1 MSPLEMFWRD
11 WRANKTWRIITRL
24 TQMASFLVH
33 WVQYLKLAHTSL
45 RNVVQLH
52 FLENAAI
59 MATIM
64 SLHLCFISTADTDH
78 RQQSEKMR
86 AHIIF
91 LVAGHLAALA
101 STFPLPDRELTWR
114 AHSGVVANPS
124 RYPKPLLQEL
134 STAGL

>member
-1 MSPLEMFWRD
+1 MSPLEMFWRV
-11 WRANKTWRIITRL
+11 WRADKRRRIITRL
-24 TQMASFLVH
+24 TQIATFLVH
-33 WVQYLKLAHTSL
+33 WVQYRKLAHTSL
-45 RNVVQLH
+45 QNVAQLH
-52 FLENAAI
+52 FLENAAT

-64 SLHLCFISTADTDH
+64 SFHLCFISTADTDH
-78 RQQSEKMR
+78 RQHSNKMH

-91 LVAGHLAALA
+91 LVAGHLVALA

-114 AHSGVVANPS
+114 AHSGVMTNRS